1 MYHNLISQ
9 LFMVGQISIDVGVNT
24 IFERQFY
31 LPPNGINLRNDSLVI
46 SLSISAIFSSEFHY
60 RFIEIS
66 QLATIER
73 QGRHSQAPGG
83 NRDPF

>member
-1 MYHNLISQ
+1 VIATFEWQILLPQNDRNL
-9 LFMVGQISIDVGVNT
+9 
-24 IFERQFY
+24 
-31 LPPNGINLRNDSLVI
+31 NDGLHVI